1 MHKVKVIW
9 AILLFCSLLFLPT
22 GCQGESSDIDFG
34 EHTELTQ
41 SEDISEI
48 TQGTEAPD
56 EIVYSAPVIGGNA
69 ILAQDTLD
77 DLTASLIIQ
86 NIGHLP
92 DGTEKGDYY
101 CGKRIIVQLKD
112 NKSGAMVE
120 NLLPESSYT
129 YGRLYAQ
136 IEDIKLMAIDAE
148 CVNNSLKLFCIEKN
162 GKKNIYLK

>member
-9 AILLFCSLLFLPT
+9 AMLLFCSLLFLPT

-56 EIVYSAPVIGGNA
+56 EMVYSDPVIGGNA

-120 NLLPESSYT
+120 NLLP
-129 YGRLYAQ
+129 
-136 IEDIKLMAIDAE
+136 
-148 CVNNSLKLFCIEKN
+148 
-162 GKKNIYLK
+162 

>member
-9 AILLFCSLLFLPT
+9 AMLLFCSLLFLPT

-56 EIVYSAPVIGGNA
+56 EMVYSDPVIGGNA

-148 CVNNSLKLFCIEKN
+148 CVNNSLKFFCIEKME
-162 GKKNIYLK
+162 KRIYT